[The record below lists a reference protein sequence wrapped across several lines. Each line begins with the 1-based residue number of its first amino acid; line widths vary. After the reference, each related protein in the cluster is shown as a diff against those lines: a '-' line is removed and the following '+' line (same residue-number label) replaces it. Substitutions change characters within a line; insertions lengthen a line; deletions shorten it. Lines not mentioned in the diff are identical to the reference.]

1 MTLPSNTHRTILV
14 TTALP
19 YANGP
24 IHIGHMVEY
33 IQADIWV
40 RFQRLTGND
49 CTFLCADDTH
59 GTPILIRARNE
70 KKTPEELIASV
81 YDLHVNTFKTFQ
93 MSFDHYSTTNS
104 PTNRELCEEF
114 YISLRDKKHTAI
126 KQIKQTYC
134 ETDKMF
140 LPDRFVKGT
149 CPNCKSENQYGD
161 SCDVCGATYSPT
173 DLKNP
178 KCTLCGTPPVLRDSD
193 HIFVK
198 LNDFRDLLNKW
209 VPEHTTN
216 EISKKLN
223 EWLKDDLRDWDISR
237 DEPYFGF
244 KIPGYDNK
252 YFYVWVDAPIG
263 YISTSKEHF
272 KNNPEK
278 FDALWKS
285 EKTELYHFIGKDIVY
300 FHCLFWPAMLTA
312 AGYRTPTSVNVHGF
326 LTVNG
331 EKMSKSKGTF
341 IEADALAKVA
351 DPTFLR
357 YYYACKLSSG
367 LDDIDLNLEDFVQ
380 RVNSD
385 LVGKYVNLGSRSAQ
399 LLHKYTAGKMVEI
412 KSQDNIQR
420 LIHILEASQE
430 VQKHY
435 ESRDYA
441 KAIQLIRSHVDI
453 INQYFDQAAP
463 WKVLKDNPTSE
474 EALESLSVAINA
486 FRIFTI
492 YLTPI
497 IPAISDKVADLFG
510 EANYKWPAVP
520 PSPAAEWYTTS
531 YFYKG
536 AMTLNPFQHL
546 IQRLDA
552 KIVTAVVQQK

>member
-1 MTLPSNTHRTILV
+1 MTLQNNTHRTILV

-24 IHIGHMVEY
+24 IHLGHMVEH

-40 RFQRLTGND
+40 RFQRITGAD
-49 CTFLCADDTH
+49 CTFVCADDTH

-70 KKTPEELIASV
+70 QKTPEQLIAGV
-81 YDLHVNTFKTFQ
+81 YDLHVNTFKNYQ
-93 MSFDHYSTTNS
+93 ISFDHYSSTNS
-104 PTNRELCEEF
+104 PTNREYCEEF
-114 YISLRDKKHTAI
+114 YLAMRDKEHTQV
-126 KQIKQTYC
+126 KKIKQTYC
-134 ETDKMF
+134 EHDKMF

-149 CPNCKSENQYGD
+149 CPNCKAENQYGD
-161 SCDVCGATYSPT
+161 SCDVCSATYSPT
-173 DLKNP
+173 ELKNP
-178 KCTLCGTPPVLRDSD
+178 KCSLCNNTPVLRDSD
-193 HIFVK
+193 HIFFK
-198 LNDFRDLLNKW
+198 LNDFQELLKEW
-209 VPEHTTN
+209 VPAHTSN

-223 EWLKDDLRDWDISR
+223 EWLKEDLRDWDISR

-244 KIPGYDNK
+244 TIPGYDSK

-263 YISTSKEHF
+263 YIATTKELL
-272 KNNPEK
+272 KDNPEK
-278 FDALWKS
+278 FNAFWKS
-285 EKTELYHFIGKDIVY
+285 ESTELYHFIGKDIVY

-312 AGYRTPTSVNVHGF
+312 AEYRTPTSVNVHGF

-341 IEADALAKVA
+341 IEADALLKYA

-399 LLHKYTAGKMVEI
+399 LLHKYTGGKMVDIENPE
-412 KSQDNIQR
+412 NIDK
-420 LIHILEASQE
+420 LLNILQASQE
-430 VQKHY
+430 IQKHY
-435 ESRDYA
+435 EAREYA
-441 KAIQLIRSHVDI
+441 KTIQLIRSHVDI
-453 INQYFDQAAP
+453 INQYFDQSAP
-463 WKVLKDNPTSE
+463 WKVLKDNPTSP
-474 EALESLSVAINA
+474 EALESLSVALNA

-497 IPAISDKVADLFG
+497 IPSISEKVAALFG
-510 EANYKWPAVP
+510 EDTYEWPAIP
-520 PSPAAEWYTTS
+520 PQPASAWLKSS
-531 YFYKG
+531 YYYKG

-546 IQRLDA
+546 IQRLDV
-552 KIVTAVVQQK
+552 KTVLEMIK